1 MDSENNNRQNP
12 STGDDSVESKVY
24 EIIADILSV
33 NNDEDID
40 SSDINSDMS
49 LYDLGL
55 DSLDAVSLIMSIESE
70 FDITISDEA
79 ADEAAEKITTVG
91 DIISFVRNC
100 I

>member
-1 MDSENNNRQNP
+1 MDSGNNNRQNP
-12 STGDDSVESKVY
+12 AVGADSVESKVY

-40 SSDINSDMS
+40 SRDISSDMS

-55 DSLDAVSLIMSIESE
+55 DSLDAVTLVMSIESE

-91 DIISFVRNC
+91 DLISFVSSC

>member
-79 ADEAAEKITTVG
+79 ADEAVEKITTVG